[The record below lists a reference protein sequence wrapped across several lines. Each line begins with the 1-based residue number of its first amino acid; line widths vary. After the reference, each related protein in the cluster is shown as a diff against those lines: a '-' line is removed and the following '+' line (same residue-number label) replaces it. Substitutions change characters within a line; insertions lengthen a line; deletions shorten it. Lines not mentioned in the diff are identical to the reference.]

1 LRFDFANSTAVSP
14 QELFTIERET
24 NQRIAAAAEIT
35 AETLPLAEAQRL
47 GAMMLFGEKYPDP
60 VRMVSIG
67 EFSREL
73 CGGTHLDNTDHI
85 EAFEIIS
92 EESVSAGTRRIEALT
107 GQRAKDHQRFVNETV
122 ERIAKTL
129 TVDPSRAVDA
139 VRDLMADIRDL
150 KKRIASGKVSSSD
163 GQTATAP
170 AGGKLDYYQRRDML
184 RALARQLNVPT
195 QEVADR
201 VVAMRA
207 EALDLRRQLESAKG
221 SDSIDAE
228 GLVRTGESISGIR
241 LIVQHIPVAS
251 PVLMR
256 ELIDQVRRQA
266 APVAVF
272 LATTQATDKVL
283 LVAGLSRDLVEKGLS
298 AGEWVKEVAPIV
310 GGGGGGKPDLAQA
323 GGKQPENIQKALAAA
338 REFIRGRVIC

>member
-1 LRFDFANSTAVSP
+1 
-14 QELFTIERET
+14 
-24 NQRIAAAAEIT
+24 
-35 AETLPLAEAQRL
+35 
-47 GAMMLFGEKYPDP
+47 
-60 VRMVSIG
+60 
-67 EFSREL
+67 
-73 CGGTHLDNTDHI
+73 
-85 EAFEIIS
+85 
-92 EESVSAGTRRIEALT
+92 
-107 GQRAKDHQRFVNETV
+107 
-122 ERIAKTL
+122 
-129 TVDPSRAVDA
+129 
-139 VRDLMADIRDL
+139 
-150 KKRIASGKVSSSD
+150 
-163 GQTATAP
+163 
-170 AGGKLDYYQRRDML
+170 
-184 RALARQLNVPT
+184 
-195 QEVADR
+195 
-201 VVAMRA
+201 MRA